1 MSIICPTICF
11 SYIMSGTL
19 TLSDGT
25 GTQTFRKGDFMFGA
39 GNRLVKVRKAPEPD
53 GLYKA
58 VVVVL
63 DEEMLQTY
71 CKDYGLKERTVIIE
85 KNAFPL
91 QPTALL
97 KNYFDS
103 LFPYFDKKLPE
114 NLVSLKRNESVM
126 LLINENPKLSDI
138 LF

>member
-1 MSIICPTICF
+1 
-11 SYIMSGTL
+11 MSGTL